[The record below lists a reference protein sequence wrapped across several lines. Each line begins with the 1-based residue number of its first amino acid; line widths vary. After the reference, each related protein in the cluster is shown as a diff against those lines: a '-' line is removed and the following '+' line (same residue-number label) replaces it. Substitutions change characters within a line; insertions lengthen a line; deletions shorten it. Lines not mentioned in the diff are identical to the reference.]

1 MDLKIES
8 SKKKKKKKG
17 DTKEYT
23 RYDSIHVLVTYG
35 CGF

>member
-8 SKKKKKKKG
+8 SKRKKKG

>member
-8 SKKKKKKKG
+8 TKKKKG

>member
-8 SKKKKKKKG
+8 TKQKKR

-23 RYDSIHVLVTYG
+23 GYDSIHVLVTYG
-35 CGF
+35 YGF